1 MSGSE
6 CEEWCVF
13 SERFFLC
20 VCFESSISFHFS
32 FTSLRDLQGGW
43 TLLGYLTR
51 VGVAASPQVGA
62 NWSRVR
68 IPKGFTDG
76 RAPRVFWKSVRASR
90 TSRSSLLVFYRKV
103 CDIRESMVIKV
114 VVSIYDRYY
123 YRVVSSDK
131 VFQRGAPSFFLSVSF
146 RPEGGV

>member
-1 MSGSE
+1 M
-6 CEEWCVF
+6 
-13 SERFFLC
+13 
-20 VCFESSISFHFS
+20 
-32 FTSLRDLQGGW
+32 
-43 TLLGYLTR
+43 
-51 VGVAASPQVGA
+51 
-62 NWSRVR
+62 
-68 IPKGFTDG
+68 
-76 RAPRVFWKSVRASR
+76 FWKSVRASW

>member
-1 MSGSE
+1 M
-6 CEEWCVF
+6 
-13 SERFFLC
+13 
-20 VCFESSISFHFS
+20 
-32 FTSLRDLQGGW
+32 
-43 TLLGYLTR
+43 
-51 VGVAASPQVGA
+51 
-62 NWSRVR
+62 
-68 IPKGFTDG
+68 
-76 RAPRVFWKSVRASR
+76 FWKSVRASR
-90 TSRSSLLVFYRKV
+90 TSRSSLSVFYRKV